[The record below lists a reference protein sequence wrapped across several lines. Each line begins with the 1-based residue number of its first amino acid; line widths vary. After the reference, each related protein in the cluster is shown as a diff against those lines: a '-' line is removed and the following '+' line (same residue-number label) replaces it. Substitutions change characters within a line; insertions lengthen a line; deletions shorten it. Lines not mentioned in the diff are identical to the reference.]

1 MDSPVGGTYLTG
13 EAKGK
18 EKLRTQ
24 VDAALVR
31 RP

>member
-13 EAKGK
+13 EVKGK
-18 EKLRTQ
+18 RKLKTQ